1 VFADN
6 GPTANVTVG
15 AGQATI
21 FGGSGGE
28 VNVFGSQSGA
38 LYVAG
43 AGNETVD
50 AAQST
55 ISGPTGN
62 LFWGSSAAG
71 SNDLMIA
78 GAGTDTLAAGAG
90 HDTLTGGPGS
100 DAFVFFQSNTAGT
113 NVTTINDFTS
123 SDSVF
128 ILNYGTTTDQ
138 VLGTAIT
145 VGGNLTLTLSDNTKV
160 TFTGVSQVSTLY
172 GHILSG

>member
-1 VFADN
+1 MRVPIRISRLATRARCS
-6 GPTANVTVG
+6 PTT
-15 AGQATI
+15 

-113 NVTTINDFTS
+113 NVTTINDLPVAIAS
-123 SDSVF
+123 SFS
-128 ILNYGTTTDQ
+128 I
-138 VLGTAIT
+138 TARPRIRF
-145 VGGNLTLTLSDNTKV
+145 LAL
-160 TFTGVSQVSTLY
+160 Q
-172 GHILSG
+172 